1 MITEITTNLKVIW
14 YGMSEYFY
22 AKILPTIIMPGFLIL
37 FGKGSFVIIQAL
49 ILLVIFD
56 MITGLSSAYVSGEI
70 VTSRRAV
77 RSAYKLV
84 VYGLLVSGSHL
95 AEVIIPG
102 QFFLEQVVTSFL
114 GITELISIIE
124 NTGKMGFAIP
134 KRLLDKLEAFRDNQ

>member
-1 MITEITTNLKVIW
+1 MA
-14 YGMSEYFY
+14 EYFY
-22 AKILPTIIMPGFLIL
+22 TKVVPAIIMPAFLL
-37 FGKGSFVIIQAL
+37 FFGKGNFIIIQAL
-49 ILLVIFD
+49 ILLVIMD
-56 MITGLSSAYVSGEI
+56 MITGIWSAYVTGEI

-95 AEVIIPG
+95 AEVILPG

-124 NTGKMGFAIP
+124 NSGKMGFAVP
-134 KRLLDKLEAFRDNQ
+134 QKLLAKLESFRDNQ